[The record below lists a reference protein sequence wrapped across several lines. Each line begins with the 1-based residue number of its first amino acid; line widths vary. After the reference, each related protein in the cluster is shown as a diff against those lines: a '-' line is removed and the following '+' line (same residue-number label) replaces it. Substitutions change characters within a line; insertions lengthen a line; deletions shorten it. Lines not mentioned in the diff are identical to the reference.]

1 MSNSFIHSPGFGLI
15 IILTAAL
22 VAVIVIWHSNRKLEQ
37 KRRQVAA
44 AAPISNTGLQR
55 GGVRLQPGDNWQ
67 AVCPD
72 CGAFNVFY
80 RRSGLECRHCQSE
93 LAIVGGWQGGK
104 DEPVGVFSR
113 TTQNRTDRAMWTTSN
128 NPRMDGHP
136 VWSRKVFQDIPETEL
151 RPLNP
156 ETDMDWRELRDYMPV
171 LCPSC
176 KAAPLADCPDCL
188 RTGFRTVPLAE
199 WGQPGQQRLSSAA
212 IRKLRDTYSMRC
224 GGIAESWQKHT
235 MLYQQAASGLGPLVL
250 SGARQRMDPDVLKA
264 SAGDEVPVPPNKPIP
279 PKSRTRGD
287 GERPAED
294 PVNERGFHVGG
305 YQPHPDPEGR
315 DPRLPPRKP

>member
-1 MSNSFIHSPGFGLI
+1 MANAFIHSPAFGLI
-15 IILTAAL
+15 IILVALAVAAI
-22 VAVIVIWHSNRKLEQ
+22 AIHISNKNLEA
-37 KRRQVAA
+37 KRRAA
-44 AAPISNTGLQR
+44 ATAPLSRPGLQR
-55 GGVRLQPGDNWQ
+55 GGVKLQHGDNWQ

-113 TTQNRTDRAMWTTSN
+113 TTQNRTDRAMWIATN
-128 NPRMDGHP
+128 NPRMDGVP
-136 VWSRKVFQDIPETEL
+136 VWSRQVFQDIPENEL
-151 RPLNP
+151 RPVNP
-156 ETDMDWRELRDYMPV
+156 ETDMDWRELREYMPI

-199 WGQPGQQRLSSAA
+199 WDQPDQPRLSNAA
-212 IRKLRDTYSMRC
+212 IRQLRDTYSMRC
-224 GGIAESWQKHT
+224 GGLDNAKETHA
-235 MLYQQAASGLGPLVL
+235 MLYHQAARGLGPLVM
-250 SGARQRMDPDVLKA
+250 SGNRQRMDPSVLKA
-264 SAGDEVPVPPNKPIP
+264 AAGDELPPAPVKPVE
-279 PKSRTRGD
+279 PKSRSRRD

>member
-1 MSNSFIHSPGFGLI
+1 MVNAFVNSPSFGLI
-15 IILTAAL
+15 IILVAL
-22 VAVIVIWHSNRKLEQ
+22 VLAAIVTSISNSRREA
-37 KRRQVAA
+37 KRRAA
-44 AAPISNTGLQR
+44 ELAPVSRPGLQR
-55 GGVRLQPGDNWQ
+55 GVMRLQQGDNWQ

-80 RRSGLECRHCQSE
+80 RRTGLECRHCQSE
-93 LAIVGGWQGGK
+93 LAIVGGWQGGTS
-104 DEPVGVFSR
+104 DPDGVFSR
-113 TTQNRTDRAMWTTSN
+113 TTQNRNDRVMWVATN
-128 NPRMDGHP
+128 NPRMDGVP
-136 VWSRKVFQDIPETEL
+136 VWSNRVFQDIPESAL

-176 KAAPLADCPDCL
+176 QAAPLADCPDCL

-199 WGQPGQQRLSSAA
+199 WSKPDQKRLSSAA
-212 IRKLRDTYSMRC
+212 IRQLRDTYSMRC
-224 GGIAESWQKHT
+224 GGLDNAREAHT
-235 MLYQQAASGLGPLVL
+235 MLYMQASRGLGPLVL
-250 SGARQRMDPDVLKA
+250 SGARQRIDPAILKEA
-264 SAGDEVPVPPNKPIP
+264 TGETVQPAMSKPTPPIN
-279 PKSRTRGD
+279 RTRRD
-287 GERPAED
+287 GELPDAD

>member
-1 MSNSFIHSPGFGLI
+1 MANAFIHSPAFGLI
-15 IILTAAL
+15 IILVAL
-22 VAVIVIWHSNRKLEQ
+22 AVATIVIHRSNRKREAQRL
-37 KRRQVAA
+37 AA
-44 AAPISNTGLQR
+44 ETAPISRPGLQR
-55 GGVRLQPGDNWQ
+55 GAVRLQQGDNWQ

-93 LAIVGGWQGGK
+93 LTIVGGWQGGTS
-104 DEPVGVFSR
+104 DPDGVFSR
-113 TTQNRTDRAMWTTSN
+113 TTQNRNDRVMWVATN
-128 NPRMDGHP
+128 NPRMDGVP
-136 VWSRKVFQDIPETEL
+136 VWSNRVFQDIPESAL

-176 KAAPLADCPDCL
+176 QAAPLADCPDCL

-199 WGQPGQQRLSSAA
+199 WDKPGQQRLSSAA
-212 IRKLRDTYSMRC
+212 IRQLRDTYSMRC
-224 GGIAESWQKHT
+224 GGLDNARETHT
-235 MLYQQAASGLGPLVL
+235 MLYQQAARGLGPLVL
-250 SGARQRMDPDVLKA
+250 SGTRQRIDPAILKEA
-264 SAGDEVPVPPNKPIP
+264 SGGQLPATPTTPVPPRVI
-279 PKSRTRGD
+279 TRRD
-287 GERPAED
+287 GELSPED
-294 PVNERGFHVGG
+294 QLNEGRVLVGG